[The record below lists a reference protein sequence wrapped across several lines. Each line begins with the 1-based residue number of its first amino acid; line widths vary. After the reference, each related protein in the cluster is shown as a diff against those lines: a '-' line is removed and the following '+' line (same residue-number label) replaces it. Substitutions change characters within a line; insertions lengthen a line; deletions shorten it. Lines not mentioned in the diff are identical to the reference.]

1 MSIMTVIESVKLRCG
16 IPASITV
23 YDEEFRQLITSCID
37 DMVTAGV
44 PAFVIPS
51 AYTDAESD
59 ATQRAITA
67 ITLYVQA
74 YRDSDRADTTLYIRL
89 YRNILHKLMLE
100 PTEED
105 E

>member
-1 MSIMTVIESVKLRCG
+1 MTIIESVKLRCG

-37 DMVTAGV
+37 DMLTAGV
-44 PAFVIPS
+44 PSSVIP
-51 AYTDAESD
+51 ATYTDEESD
-59 ATQRAITA
+59 TIQRSITA

-74 YRDSDRADTTLYIRL
+74 YRDSDRSDTSQYIRL

-100 PTEED
+100 PEEEGD
-105 E
+105 